1 MVKWNVS
8 GDWVLTQSDGRTVE
22 IKLVQ
27 GTDGT
32 LGGSGD
38 FVDLPRDGWPT
49 NPSRDRSSPKGLTG
63 KVTDDGFS
71 LEIDWVWSVSGQ
83 L

>member
-32 LGGSGD
+32 LGGS
-38 FVDLPRDGWPT
+38 VDLPSDGWPT